1 MSSPPRN
8 LPPSG
13 ADPTGSGRG
22 AVDGAPENSAGD
34 LGLDPI
40 FQAAEP
46 AERSPKSV
54 VLLWQF
60 FFFPL
65 LVVAAA
71 VGVFVAFGAIGGGT
85 RTPKELLQEVLTGG
99 ENAQKQASKELA
111 SAMADERNRID
122 AGKDP
127 EKPPFYA
134 EPEFLRD
141 LVRAL
146 ENARKEDQSEGRQ
159 EWLAMALGRT
169 GQPEVIPVL
178 LSVLYPEQGPEG
190 RAAPPTGAG
199 LRLAAA
205 WGLQFLESR
214 AAESALVRASSDD
227 DAEVRDVAVNGLAF
241 LGLPA
246 HGGAASDG
254 PRVRPALLRALTDD
268 HAGVRLNAAY
278 ALALRGDATGRDMIE
293 RSLDREALER
303 LDVRADLRRGS
314 LKNAIRGATE
324 LKDPALRPLIERLT
338 DDGDPLVRGY
348 AREAL
353 ARWDGKEKD

>member
-1 MSSPPRN
+1 MSPAGGP
-8 LPPSG
+8 G
-13 ADPTGSGRG
+13 GDP
-22 AVDGAPENSAGD
+22 A
-34 LGLDPI
+34 LDPI

-46 AERSPKSV
+46 PERSPRSV

-71 VGVFVAFGAIGGGT
+71 VCVMVAFGALGSST
-85 RTPKELLQEVLTGG
+85 RGPKELLQEVLTGG
-99 ENAQKQASKELA
+99 ENAQKQAAQQLA
-111 SAMADERNRID
+111 IAMADERNRVD

-134 EPEFLRD
+134 DPEFLRD
-141 LVRAL
+141 LVRAFDT
-146 ENARKEDQSEGRQ
+146 ARKEDQSEERQ
-159 EWLAMALGRT
+159 EWLAKALGRT
-169 GQPEVIPVL
+169 GRPEVIPVL
-178 LSVLYPEQGPEG
+178 LSVLYPEPRADGG
-190 RAAPPTGAG
+190 AAPRAGAR

-205 WGLQFLESR
+205 AGLLFLEAR
-214 AAESALVRASSDD
+214 AAERALLLASADD
-227 DAEVRDVAVNGLAF
+227 DPEVRDVAVNGLAL

-254 PRVRPALLRALTDD
+254 PGVRPALLRALADD

-278 ALALRGDATGRDMIE
+278 ALALRGDASGRDLIE
-293 RSLDREALER
+293 RSLDRDALKS
-303 LDVRADLRRGS
+303 LDVPEERRWS
-314 LKNAIRGATE
+314 ALVNAIRVATT
-324 LKDPALRPLIERLT
+324 LKDPALRPLVERLT
-338 DDGDPLVRGY
+338 DDRYEGDPAVRGY